1 MSEEI
6 KNLDENQVTKDANP
20 GDKAIKK
27 LENDGSGLS
36 PQDLGGPTP
45 QNSKPTDDSNKFK
58 IIAGGNAVP
67 PSTKPSAAS
76 AQTATFSDKGD
87 VKAGHEPEGDV
98 IAEAPAEE
106 VTTEKEEEKVL
117 EIDLSADVAAL
128 TEGEDLSAEFKDKA
142 KTIFEA
148 AVVSRLNEELERMHT
163 DYAKVLEEEVESVK
177 TKLAEQVDEYLSYS
191 VTQWMDKN
199 ELAIEHGIKVEMAE
213 SVLAGLKQVFSEN
226 YIEISDEKV
235 DLVDEMT
242 EQLDVMEKKLND
254 QIEQNVSLV
263 KELGGFTKNGI
274 VSEVAEGL
282 SLTQKEKLQ
291 SLAEAVEFEDESSY
305 REKVTTLRESYFST
319 KPEVTSTELTE
330 DVKVENQDIAPG
342 MDAYVQ
348 ALSRWSAKSN

>member
-1 MSEEI
+1 MCI
-6 KNLDENQVTKDANP
+6 R
-20 GDKAIKK
+20 
-27 LENDGSGLS
+27 
-36 PQDLGGPTP
+36 
-45 QNSKPTDDSNKFK
+45 DS
-58 IIAGGNAVP
+58 
-67 PSTKPSAAS
+67 
-76 AQTATFSDKGD
+76 SDKGD

-106 VTTEKEEEKVL
+106 ATTEEEDKIL

-128 TEGEDLSAEFKDKA
+128 TEGEDLTAEFKDKA

-254 QIEQNVSLV
+254 QIEQNVTLV

-282 SLTQKEKLQ
+282 SLTQKEKLS

-305 REKVTTLRESYFST
+305 REKVTTLRE
-319 KPEVTSTELTE
+319 
-330 DVKVENQDIAPG
+330 
-342 MDAYVQ
+342 
-348 ALSRWSAKSN
+348 LSLIHI

>member
-1 MSEEI
+1 MAAEMGIFETI
-6 KNLDENQVTKDANP
+6 YNCRAMRKLDAREV
-20 GDKAIKK
+20 
-27 LENDGSGLS
+27 
-36 PQDLGGPTP
+36 PQ
-45 QNSKPTDDSNKFK
+45 
-58 IIAGGNAVP
+58 
-67 PSTKPSAAS
+67 
-76 AQTATFSDKGD
+76 
-87 VKAGHEPEGDV
+87 
-98 IAEAPAEE
+98 
-106 VTTEKEEEKVL
+106 
-117 EIDLSADVAAL
+117 
-128 TEGEDLSAEFKDKA
+128 EDLEKL
-142 KTIFEA
+142 IGA
-148 AVVSRLNEELERMHT
+148 ANQAPSGSNNQNARWIIVRNQE
-163 DYAKVLEEEVESVK
+163 VK

-254 QIEQNVSLV
+254 QIEQNVTLV

-282 SLTQKEKLQ
+282 SLTQKEKLS

-330 DVKVENQDIAPG
+330 DVKVENQDVAPG
-342 MDAYVQ
+342 MEAYVN